1 MDKIIEL
8 LEKVKLET
16 QGINKINS
24 TNWRDWALEKIIFDD
39 NTEDLKIILSNEY
52 EKNVI
57 FRCKNY
63 IGISYL
69 GNWDEGIIENMWTE
83 NNGDILSES
92 KKIIISNRP
101 DGFAFKNDEIR
112 FANEWFQLNIKLI
125 DGVIIKIA
133 FKEIEF
139 EEVIV

>member
-1 MDKIIEL
+1 MNNH
-8 LEKVKLET
+8 
-16 QGINKINS
+16 INKINS

-69 GNWDEGIIENMWTE
+69 GHWDEGIIENMWTE